1 MTKSILKEIII
12 VLLLCLAII
21 LVLGI
26 LLYDYVPI
34 SKTVPNQVAYTTP
47 EDVKQELLQSGALDE
62 SEVIMTYEVNNE
74 DLNNYRSVK
83 DYKPGKAN
91 PFSSYETPVIE
102 NTTNSTNGTST
113 TGSASSSD
121 STTGSAS
128 SDETTSNS
136 GGGSQTTSESGSST
150 STGERTSSTT
160 SENTTSGGHF
170 FQDKGTK

>member
-12 VLLLCLAII
+12 ILLLCLAII

-47 EDVKQELLQSGALDE
+47 ENVKQELLQSGSLDE
-62 SEVIMTYEVNNE
+62 SEVIMTYEVNND
-74 DLNNYRSVK
+74 DLNNYKRVK

-91 PFSSYETPVIE
+91 PFSSYETPAEE
-102 NTTNSTNGTST
+102 NTTKSTNGTST
-113 TGSASSSD
+113 TGSASSSGN
-121 STTGSAS
+121 SATTGS
-128 SDETTSNS
+128 
-136 GGGSQTTSESGSST
+136 GGSSTTSEGSSST
-150 STGERTSSTT
+150 STGGSTSDKN
-160 SENTTSGGHF
+160 SENTSSGGHF

>member
-47 EDVKQELLQSGALDE
+47 EDVKQELLQSGTLDE
-62 SEVIMTYEVNNE
+62 SEVIMTYEVNND
-74 DLNNYRSVK
+74 DLNNYRRVK

-91 PFSSYETPVIE
+91 PFSSYETPVAE
-102 NTTNSTNGTST
+102 NTTNSL
-113 TGSASSSD
+113 
-121 STTGSAS
+121 
-128 SDETTSNS
+128 
-136 GGGSQTTSESGSST
+136 
-150 STGERTSSTT
+150 
-160 SENTTSGGHF
+160 
-170 FQDKGTK
+170 

>member
-26 LLYDYVPI
+26 LLYDYVPM

-47 EDVKQELLQSGALDE
+47 EDVKQELIQSGTLDE
-62 SEVIMTYEVNNE
+62 SEVILTYEVNSD
-74 DLNNYRSVK
+74 DLNNYKRVK

-91 PFSSYETPVIE
+91 PFSSYETPVE
-102 NTTNSTNGTST
+102 QNSTNGTSPTGTATSGNGTT
-113 TGSASSSD
+113 TGS
-121 STTGSAS
+121 G
-128 SDETTSNS
+128 N
-136 GGGSQTTSESGSST
+136 GGSTTSESST
-150 STGERTSSTT
+150 TSNTT

>member
-26 LLYDYVPI
+26 LLYEYVPI

-47 EDVKQELLQSGALDE
+47 EDVKQELIQSGSLDE
-62 SEVIMTYEVNNE
+62 SEVIMTYEVNND
-74 DLNNYRSVK
+74 DLNNYKRVK

-91 PFSSYETPVIE
+91 PFSSYETATE
-102 NTTNSTNGTST
+102 GNTTNSTNGTST
-113 TGSASSSD
+113 TGTATSGNGT
-121 STTGSAS
+121 TTGSG
-128 SDETTSNS
+128 S
-136 GGGSQTTSESGSST
+136 GGSTTSEGGTT
-150 STGERTSSTT
+150 STDGSTSSTT
-160 SENTTSGGHF
+160 GENTTSGGHF

>member
-1 MTKSILKEIII
+1 M
-12 VLLLCLAII
+12 LAII

-47 EDVKQELLQSGALDE
+47 EDVKQELIQSGSLDE
-62 SEVIMTYEVNNE
+62 SEVIMTYEVNND
-74 DLNNYRSVK
+74 DLNNYRRVK

-91 PFSSYETPVIE
+91 PFSSYETPVAE

-113 TGSASSSD
+113 TGTATSGNGT
-121 STTGSAS
+121 TTGS
-128 SDETTSNS
+128 
-136 GGGSQTTSESGSST
+136 GSEGSTTSEGGSST
-150 STGERTSSTT
+150 STGEGTSSTT
-160 SENTTSGGHF
+160 SENTSSGGHF

>member
-47 EDVKQELLQSGALDE
+47 EDVKQELIQSGSLDE
-62 SEVIMTYEVNNE
+62 SEVIMTYEVNND
-74 DLNNYRSVK
+74 DLNNYRRVK

-91 PFSSYETPVIE
+91 PFSSYETATE
-102 NTTNSTNGTST
+102 GNTTNSTNGTST
-113 TGSASSSD
+113 TGTATSGNGT
-121 STTGSAS
+121 TTGSGNGGSTTSES
-128 SDETTSNS
+128 STTSNS
-136 GGGSQTTSESGSST
+136 
-150 STGERTSSTT
+150 T
-160 SENTTSGGHF
+160 SENTSSGGHF